1 MCLGEYRGPE
11 DARIFLKYAA
21 ARLNDRLEAAAFRAY
36 LADALLLISKGKTW
50 DERWDSIRKPE
61 EPKPEK
67 DPEEIK
73 SHILKGLKGLSA

>member
-1 MCLGEYRGPE
+1 LGEYRGPE

-21 ARLNDRLEAAAFRAY
+21 ARLNERLEAAAFRAY

-50 DERWDSIRKPE
+50 DERWSVIRKPE

-67 DPEEIK
+67 DQEEIK
-73 SHILKGLKGLSA
+73 SHILKGLKGLST